1 MPLITCPECQKQVSD
16 KAAACPQCGA
26 PITGVAAPV
35 QVGGGSHARVTRTG
49 ALWEGCVAPV
59 VDLPTAYA
67 IEGAGIA
74 WVDRTYD
81 CSGALVRKGRFEPA
95 SSLSLAEV

>member
-49 ALWEGCVAPV
+49 ALWEGIGTVLVIGGGIVAFTANSPNATLAGVGAIGVGFV
-59 VDLPTAYA
+59 VF
-67 IEGAGIA
+67 II
-74 WVDRTYD
+74 
-81 CSGALVRKGRFEPA
+81 GRF
-95 SSLSLAEV
+95 L